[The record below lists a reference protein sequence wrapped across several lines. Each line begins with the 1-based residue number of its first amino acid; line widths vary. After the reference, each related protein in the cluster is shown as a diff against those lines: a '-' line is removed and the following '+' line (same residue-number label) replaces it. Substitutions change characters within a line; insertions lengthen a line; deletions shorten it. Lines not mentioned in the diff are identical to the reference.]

1 MHVVYG
7 GAFNPPTVAHL
18 EAYRFLT
25 ARLPVK
31 RFTYLPVSNAYT
43 KSELASDYHRLN
55 MLKAMTEGLD
65 DVDISDLEMKDDT
78 FKGTYQSLVRL
89 SDDSRDTVA
98 FVIGADNVPT
108 LPRWKWA
115 GSLLGEFKII
125 VLGRDGIHA
134 RDMIEGDDLLRRY
147 KDNFIVFD
155 EFSCPVS
162 STEFRK
168 TMDAKMVH
176 RAVMDYIEEHDLYS
190 R

>member
-18 EAYRFLT
+18 EAYHFLKS
-25 ARLPVK
+25 RLPVK

-55 MLKAMTEGLD
+55 MLRLMIQGLE
-65 DVDISDLEMKDDT
+65 DVDISELEIKDDS

-89 SDDSRDTVA
+89 SDDNVGTVA
-98 FVIGADNVPT
+98 FVIGADNVPS

-125 VLGRDGIHA
+125 VLGRDGIDVNA
-134 RDMIEGDDLLRRY
+134 LIERDAFLQKYR
-147 KDNFIVFD
+147 DNFIIFND
-155 EFSCPVS
+155 FNSPVS
-162 STEFRK
+162 STEYRR
-168 TMDAKMVH
+168 TMNADMIH
-176 RAVMDYIEEHDLYS
+176 TAVRQYIEEHDLYM

>member
-18 EAYRFLT
+18 EAYHFLK
-25 ARLPVK
+25 ARLPIK

-55 MLKAMTEGLD
+55 MLRAMTHDLK

-78 FKGTYQSLVRL
+78 FKGTYQSLIRL
-89 SDDSRDTVA
+89 SDDTTTTVA
-98 FVIGADNVPT
+98 FVIGADNVPS

-125 VLGRDGIHA
+125 VLGRDGIDA
-134 RDMIEGDDLLRRY
+134 RKRIEGDVFLNQYR
-147 KDNFIVFD
+147 DNFIVFD
-155 EFSCPVS
+155 DFNCPVS
-162 STEFRK
+162 STEYRR
-168 TMDAKMVH
+168 TMDSSMVH
-176 RAVMDYIEEHDLYS
+176 QAVIDYIEEHDLYS